1 MRAPMGVL
9 AGACM
14 AIGVAPALLA
24 PALTRAVAATG
35 LAGPADLGGLA
46 HLATLTWVAL
56 PLLACAG
63 LLWAWSRHGARPRAG
78 LPTWD
83 CGYAAPVPR
92 IQYTASSFADGL
104 VSAMRLVLWPQVRWR
119 RVLGLFPA
127 QRGYSSHVPDPVLDR
142 VAGPGLDLTARALS
156 VLRFF
161 QSGQLP
167 LYLLY
172 ILLTLV
178 ALLVWMVA

>member
-1 MRAPMGVL
+1 
-9 AGACM
+9 
-14 AIGVAPALLA
+14 
-24 PALTRAVAATG
+24 
-35 LAGPADLGGLA
+35 
-46 HLATLTWVAL
+46 
-56 PLLACAG
+56 
-63 LLWAWSRHGARPRAG
+63 
-78 LPTWD
+78 
-83 CGYAAPVPR
+83 VPR

-119 RVLGLFPA
+119 RLLGLFPSPRA
-127 QRGYSSHVPDPVLDR
+127 YSSQVPDPVLDR
-142 VAGPGLDLTARALS
+142 VAGPGLDLAARALS